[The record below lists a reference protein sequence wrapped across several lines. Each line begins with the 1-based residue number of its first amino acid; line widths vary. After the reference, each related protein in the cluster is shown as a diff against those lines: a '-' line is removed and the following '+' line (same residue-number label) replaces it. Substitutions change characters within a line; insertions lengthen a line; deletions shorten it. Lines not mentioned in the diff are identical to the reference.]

1 MALLRWI
8 AASGLRVALLVA
20 GLVGLYHVVNE
31 LRVLAGAPRNFHQR
45 LELTAL
51 DVKFSFR
58 GDRPPEAWKVA
69 IAAVDEKAIRR
80 FGPPPWKRTV
90 HAALVERLTQYG
102 AASVAF
108 DMTFEQPSP
117 TPALEARRQLV
128 EALDAS
134 PLERAQKE
142 LDGTAAVL
150 ERLGPK
156 VAAARRLPN
165 APRVAQ
171 SMEAVALS
179 NREVAST
186 LGTFRR
192 GLTELPVPEDPDAAF
207 AEAIRRSGRVV
218 LGVVAL
224 SRAEADSVEYSEAER
239 QAALRL
245 VASSTISELVV
256 PGPDGMDQV
265 APGAEPFERGLYRRY
280 FGLQAPTAALARA
293 TRHFATLNAAPDDD
307 GVNRRVP
314 LVSGVKGTGVLLP
327 TLAVKGVE
335 VARSPDVLEVVG
347 APDDPSPQ
355 RIQIGALQV
364 PTELMGTTTL
374 DWYGRF
380 ERSAMPIISIADIV
394 DGTAPQDRLQGKVV
408 FVAATAIGT
417 HDQRVTPLE
426 RAVPGVYI
434 HATLAQN
441 ILDQDI
447 LTRPVYVVV
456 LELVVIL
463 LIGLISGLVMTRFH
477 LLGQLLTAAGLVA
490 GWTVL
495 DTQLLFRQGLVVYTV
510 LPVFQVFI
518 TLLGVTMW
526 SFLVEQRE
534 RRKTRQAFGRYLS
547 PKVMEQVL
555 SNPEE
560 YLRLGGRRYEATVLF
575 SDIRG
580 FTTISEALT
589 PEALGM
595 LLNQYMTPMT
605 DIVFEHDGTLD
616 KYIGDAV
623 MAFWGAP
630 VALPN
635 HALSACKA
643 ALQMIREVERLN
655 ERFQEE
661 GLPHIAIGIGLS
673 SGPMTIGNMG
683 SDDHFAYT
691 ALGDRVNLGA
701 RLEGQ
706 TKEYGVDILISE
718 DTQAMV
724 KDEMLCREL
733 GALQVKGKLEPVHI
747 YELVGPRAENAHRET
762 FVSTF
767 HEGLACF
774 RTRRF
779 EEAVEHFQ
787 RARALAGL
795 GGDKSSD
802 LYLRWCHE
810 YRESPPPEDWDGVRV
825 ATTK

>member
-1 MALLRWI
+1 M
-8 AASGLRVALLVA
+8 
-20 GLVGLYHVVNE
+20 
-31 LRVLAGAPRNFHQR
+31 
-45 LELTAL
+45 
-51 DVKFSFR
+51 
-58 GDRPPEAWKVA
+58 
-69 IAAVDEKAIRR
+69 
-80 FGPPPWKRTV
+80 
-90 HAALVERLTQYG
+90 
-102 AASVAF
+102 
-108 DMTFEQPSP
+108 
-117 TPALEARRQLV
+117 
-128 EALDAS
+128 
-134 PLERAQKE
+134 
-142 LDGTAAVL
+142 
-150 ERLGPK
+150 
-156 VAAARRLPN
+156 AAARRLP
-165 APRVAQ
+165 AAGRLAQ
-171 SMEAVALS
+171 SVEAVALS
-179 NREVAST
+179 NREVASS
-186 LGTFRR
+186 LGTYRR
-192 GLTELPVPEDPDAAF
+192 DLTDLPTPTNPDDVF

-218 LGVVAL
+218 LGVLAL
-224 SRAEADSVEYSEAER
+224 SRTEADSVGYSEADA
-239 QAALRL
+239 QAALRR
-245 VASSTISELVV
+245 VATSTISELVV
-256 PGPDGMDQV
+256 PGSDGLSQITS
-265 APGAEPFERGLYRRY
+265 GAEAFEHGLYRRF
-280 FGLQAPTAALARA
+280 FGVQPPTPSLASA

-327 TLAVKGVE
+327 TLALKAVE
-335 VARSPDVLEVVG
+335 VARSPDTIEVVG
-347 APDDPSPQ
+347 APEDPSPQ
-355 RIQIGALQV
+355 RVQVGELQV
-364 PTELMGTTTL
+364 ATELGGASTL
-374 DWYGRF
+374 DWYGPF
-380 ERSAMPIISIADIV
+380 NQSAMPIVSIADVIDRSV
-394 DGTAPQDRLQGKVV
+394 PQDSLRGKVV

-447 LTRPVYVVV
+447 LTRPRYVVA
-456 LELVVIL
+456 LELAVIL

-477 LLGQLLTAAGLVA
+477 LLGQLITAAGLVL
-490 GWTVL
+490 GWTML
-495 DTQLLFRQGLVVYTV
+495 DTQVFFAHGLVVYTV

-518 TLLGVTMW
+518 TLLAVTMW

-555 SNPEE
+555 SHPEE
-560 YLRLGGRRYEATVLF
+560 YLRLGGQRYEATVLF

-589 PEALGM
+589 PEALGL

-630 VALPN
+630 MALPN
-635 HALSACKA
+635 HALSACRA
-643 ALQMIREVERLN
+643 ALSMIEEVERLN
-655 ERFQEE
+655 KRFLDE

-718 DTQAMV
+718 DTYAMV

-733 GALQVKGKLEPVHI
+733 GALRVKGKLKPVHI
-747 YELVGPRAENAHRET
+747 YELIGPRSAHAQREA

-767 HEGLACF
+767 HEGLVCF
-774 RTRRF
+774 RAKKF

-787 RARALAGL
+787 RARALAGVD
-795 GGDKSSD
+795 GDKSSD
-802 LYLRWCHE
+802 LYLTWCHE
-810 YRESPPPEDWDGVRV
+810 YRENPPPEGWDGVRV